1 MDGSNISRKAPSQL
15 ICYSKISNVWYFI
28 QCITQC
34 CKHTLKLDNEIYAGR
49 KTMRKGWRGVKTQTA
64 LHFPFLLKKIG
75 KKKGHC
81 CLEPQSLVSLE
92 RQWSQVLLIVVV
104 SRKTPFSFFLLSPP
118 LPVKP
123 RYETK
128 SSNLRVPCWNSRV
141 QQGLQNPSAKKN
153 PLALTCAANLNKEF
167 QMLLFFSF
175 KILLTLLVTFRRTAV
190 L

>member
-49 KTMRKGWRGVKTQTA
+49 KTLRKGRRGVKTQTA
-64 LHFPFLLKKIG
+64 LQFPFLLKKIG
-75 KKKGHC
+75 KKETLLPGAT
-81 CLEPQSLVSLE
+81 VIG
-92 RQWSQVLLIVVV
+92 VLGKIMKPGFAHRGIIQENALLFL
-104 SRKTPFSFFLLSPP
+104 SSFPS

-141 QQGLQNPSAKKN
+141 QQRLQNPSAKKN
-153 PLALTCAANLNKEF
+153 QLALTCATNLNKEF
-167 QMLLFFSF
+167 QMLLFFLQNLAYIISQ
-175 KILLTLLVTFRRTAV
+175 V
-190 L
+190 

>member
-75 KKKGHC
+75 KKRDI
-81 CLEPQSLVSLE
+81 VA
-92 RQWSQVLLIVVV
+92 WSH
-104 SRKTPFSFFLLSPP
+104 SHWCPWKDNEARFC
-118 LPVKP
+118 
-123 RYETK
+123 
-128 SSNLRVPCWNSRV
+128 SSW
-141 QQGLQNPSAKKN
+141 
-153 PLALTCAANLNKEF
+153 
-167 QMLLFFSF
+167 
-175 KILLTLLVTFRRTAV
+175 
-190 L
+190 